1 MAKAVPKLMLN
12 IYLFNWNIRKKEGE
26 DAFEF
31 DKIIIYGNLNADGT
45 GSWYALFFDPYGNL
59 IDPGDLFFGSGFFL
73 TSLDDNVDE
82 VKHGFRF
89 IVGYKGTCVIPNS
102 IK

>member
-1 MAKAVPKLMLN
+1 MPKLLLS
-12 IYLFNWNIRKKEGE
+12 IYLFNWNIRKQEGE